1 MPEGIFFLTFIGKY
15 GKIMLERD
23 DIMDI
28 VFGGSFNPP
37 TVAHFRIAKKVMS
50 AYPSAAFYFL
60 PTGQAYWKEGL
71 IEDRHRLSMLELL
84 CRRLGPRSAVS
95 DIEIKD
101 KKYAGTYYSLRK
113 FNNPVFVLGADN
125 LAGIE
130 TWINFPAVAA
140 ENRFVVIPRAGVD
153 IEAILARDSLKKYR
167 DNFFILDV
175 EEISASASAY
185 RNTKDDK
192 YLLPEVAQYI
202 KENNLYKE

>member
-1 MPEGIFFLTFIGKY
+1 MPEGIFFLTFSGKY

-84 CRRLGPRSAVS
+84 CRRLGPRAAVS

-101 KKYAGTYYSLRK
+101 KNTPELIIRFASSMIPFSCSAPIISSASKHGLTFPRWRRKTDLSLS
-113 FNNPVFVLGADN
+113 
-125 LAGIE
+125 
-130 TWINFPAVAA
+130 PAPASISR
-140 ENRFVVIPRAGVD
+140 RFSR
-153 IEAILARDSLKKYR
+153 AIL
-167 DNFFILDV
+167 
-175 EEISASASAY
+175 
-185 RNTKDDK
+185 
-192 YLLPEVAQYI
+192 
-202 KENNLYKE
+202 